1 MTEYDCYRTDV
12 AGLAGY
18 DTFGA
23 NASGIDWLG
32 NAQKAHYMMSR
43 YWANSTSE
51 TDCLCGGGC
60 VLLSV
65 CSRSNEADGLQSEVA
80 ARRESI

>member
-1 MTEYDCYRTDV
+1 LTNL

-32 NAQKAHYMMSR
+32 NAVNAHHMISQ
-43 YWANSTSE
+43 YWANSTTGLE
-51 TDCLCGGGC
+51 CLCGGGC
-60 VLLSV
+60 V
-65 CSRSNEADGLQSEVA
+65 
-80 ARRESI
+80 